1 MKAGQASGLGSWRAR
16 GEMSERTYVY
26 DAVEAG
32 KGIWMVHRRWMEE
45 CNCWADRTVN
55 SNCQGGVAR
64 MDEASLYGDYTAESA
79 IKAAIERNSWA

>member
-1 MKAGQASGLGSWRAR
+1 
-16 GEMSERTYVY
+16 MSERTYVY

-32 KGIWMVHRRWMEE
+32 KGIWMVHRRWIEE
-45 CNCWADRTVN
+45 
-55 SNCQGGVAR
+55 GHEH